1 VPVHANPQAEA
12 QAIAAAY
19 WGSAP
24 CDGAI
29 TVREN
34 PVTPEQEAD
43 IVRYYGHP
51 INPAAWSEWDSPTGP
66 QSKQSSPSTYTD
78 CVVTFNA
85 TVWPGGVAY
94 EAQPE
99 VFPWYCMAM
108 VHEYGNLWGIPE
120 TEAPGIMS
128 FAAPTV
134 PSVCD

>member
-1 VPVHANPQAEA
+1 MLFR
-12 QAIAAAY
+12 
-19 WGSAP
+19 S
-24 CDGAI
+24 
-29 TVREN
+29 
-34 PVTPEQEAD
+34 EQEAA
-43 IVRYYGHP
+43 ITRTYGHP
-51 INPAAWSEWDSPTGP
+51 ITPFAWSEWNSPAGRN
-66 QSKQSSPSTYTD
+66 SKADAATTFTD
-78 CVVTFNA
+78 CAITLNA